1 MALQPASSRSTE
13 STARRRSYRARK
25 AEDREV
31 ARKRVKSWT
40 THALDPKTLKVDPL
54 ALPEQSAPRRV
65 GTVATFG
72 ALALLLHVGIA
83 IWMIR
88 GSSDTQPVDDKPITI
103 ELAPPPP
110 PPPPP
115 EPEPEPPA
123 PEPEPEPLPTP
134 KPKIE
139 RIAKP
144 EPVTATPEP
153 PPETPPPP
161 DAKPPPR
168 IIGLSLDSTAA
179 GGDGPAFA
187 VGNTL
192 AGKTAQKA
200 VDAKDVAPVGL
211 VDAEPT
217 PAEPNRVASKIPTI
231 GVQFG
236 AAKRKNPNLKPPYP
250 EVLKAQGIEGTV
262 SVIVGIDANGKVTS
276 VKVVGKVPYPEFE
289 ESARTFAMSLEFEPA
304 TRNGVPV
311 ATSISFDIKFRL
323 ED

>member
-1 MALQPASSRSTE
+1 LHSATSRTTE
-13 STARRRSYRARK
+13 STSRHKSYRARK
-25 AEDREV
+25 AEERRV
-31 ARKRVKSWT
+31 ARERVEHWT
-40 THALDPKTLKVDPL
+40 THALDPRTLRLDPL
-54 ALPEQSAPRRV
+54 ALPERTATRRL
-65 GTVATFG
+65 GSIATFG
-72 ALALLLHVGIA
+72 GLALLLHVAIG

-88 GSSDTQPVDDKPITI
+88 GSNDSRSVDDKPITI

-110 PPPPP
+110 PPPP

-123 PEPEPEPLPTP
+123 PEPEPLPTP

-161 DAKPPPR
+161 DVKPPPR
-168 IIGLSLDSTAA
+168 IIGLSLDSTAT
-179 GGDGPAFA
+179 GGDGPSFA
-187 VGNTL
+187 VGNSL

-217 PAEPNRVASKIPTI
+217 PVEPNRVASKIPTI

-236 AAKRKNPNLKPPYP
+236 AAKRRNPNIKPPYP
-250 EVLKAQGIEGTV
+250 ETLKAQGLEGTV
-262 SVIVGIDANGKVTS
+262 SVILGINASGKVTT
-276 VKVVGKVPYPEFE
+276 VKVVGKVLYPEFE
-289 ESARTFAMSLEFEPA
+289 ESARRFAMALEFEPA

-323 ED
+323 EDQ